1 MLTRGLP
8 YAGDPVEGSVG
19 EGWIMMVAIERGDQ
33 LVACGTAGRLT
44 SAGRLGLVLKPG

>member
-19 EGWIMMVAIERGDQ
+19 EGWIMMVAIERGDRF
-33 LVACGTAGRLT
+33 VACGTDGRLT
-44 SAGRLGLVLKPG
+44 SAGRLGLGLKPG